1 MAQKQLRNHSK
12 HGKISLFCKTK
23 VFLPYSLGYFKVIMT
38 YSAPNRTLFLIILL
52 ISLFL
57 HTVFFVISSDRQTTE
72 QHRVVA
78 ERLVAELGAELAM
91 PSAANDRVSMS
102 HIAGQYAQEPQVA
115 FVAIYDADDNI
126 VVSIGEG
133 ENGYRTRNET
143 IVVGDKVLGSVVLET
158 KAVSTATILSGQW
171 LFLLA
176 MLVIHGLL
184 WVVYGHIARPTK
196 ELKLQ
201 IARQTRDR
209 LLSQGLLTGEVAT
222 PTPTETPPTPSEDSA
237 SAEPASAVDTTKADA
252 SEDDTDQQTV
262 STPPAVDSYT
272 VQVRFDDPNQL
283 IQAVSYDHKKMY
295 FAMCDQMVSKAATKL
310 LETPLLAGVSIRAIK
325 SFDETGASIELVRD
339 NDYAKVATAA
349 LMLSKLILMV
359 NQIVYDRHRE
369 LGQFALKF
377 ATTASDTAQ
386 ANTIYSISKR
396 RGQPLLV
403 LFEPSA
409 SQEVA
414 IFGTLTKIHNPS
426 SPSERNCQII
436 TSMSQSTVSRL
447 RVARDAVFLD
457 D

>member
-1 MAQKQLRNHSK
+1 
-12 HGKISLFCKTK
+12 
-23 VFLPYSLGYFKVIMT
+23 MT

-52 ISLFL
+52 VSLFL
-57 HTVFFVISSDRQTTE
+57 HTVFFVISSDRQITE

-102 HIAGQYAQEPQVA
+102 HIAGQYAQESQVA
-115 FVAIYDADDNI
+115 FVAIYNPDGNI
-126 VVSIGEG
+126 VVSIGES
-133 ENGYRTRNET
+133 ENGYRTKNET

-158 KAVSTATILSGQW
+158 KAVSTATILSEQW

-184 WVVYGHIARPTK
+184 WIVYGHLARPTK
-196 ELKLQ
+196 ELKAK
-201 IARQTRDR
+201 IASQTRAR
-209 LLSQGLLTGEVAT
+209 LLSQGLLTGEVVPST
-222 PTPTETPPTPSEDSA
+222 HVEQPLPNSEDKAQSEPPKMADEPKETTVDQNPVQDAKPSA
-237 SAEPASAVDTTKADA
+237 
-252 SEDDTDQQTV
+252 Q
-262 STPPAVDSYT
+262 PPVTDSYM

-283 IQAVSYDHKKMY
+283 IQAVNYDHKQMY
-295 FAMCDQMVSKAATKL
+295 FALCDQMVAKAANKL
-310 LETPLLAGVSIRAIK
+310 LENPLLAGVSIRAIK

-339 NDYAKVATAA
+339 NDHAKVATATV
-349 LMLSKLILMV
+349 MLAKLILMV

-396 RGQPLLV
+396 RNQPLLV

-409 SQEVA
+409 TQEVSV
-414 IFGTLTKIHNPS
+414 FGTLTKINNPNS
-426 SPSERNCQII
+426 SAERNCQTI

-447 RVARDAVFLD
+447 RVARDAVFLED
-457 D
+457 